1 MPNTT
6 SEEDKKHGDKL
17 QSLIDRT
24 GSSASPGKRSEAVDD
39 DAPAA
44 RQDDDDEDEIDEDE
58 DDDEIDEDIQPDDVE
73 DPSAGGR

>member
-1 MPNTT
+1 MPNQT

-17 QSLIDRT
+17 QSL
-24 GSSASPGKRSEAVDD
+24 PGKRSEAVDD